1 MALVALRTGLD
12 GFFALPPQAGAET
25 RPARAGD
32 PQVRWLLPVQ
42 VPGRHRLPVKL
53 FVHAMPPAGGLSL
66 NATTAG
72 AVRLVQLRPDAG
84 GCFRPPQGSWK
95 SGRKASG
102 QLSRYAKQM
111 DYSLMWLGS
120 VCNTLQEPTVTS
132 IIDLKKTTVCGES
145 GFPSEFLGVS
155 ATQSVAP
162 EHIAELLGIEVRAGD
177 ELLPRERF
185 QELEDIQPDSFSACT
200 LRPSPDR
207 VVVVHNP
214 LSPKTRQKSDVAHE
228 LAHTLLDHDLSR
240 VQRLG
245 DVTFLSCDLIQEEE
259 AAWLSGCLLL
269 PRALLLAEVRSG
281 ATARDIEGGRHS
293 FQGGLR

>member
-1 MALVALRTGLD
+1 MLMALRR
-12 GFFALPPQAGAET
+12 GFKSEAE
-25 RPARAGD
+25 RIARR
-32 PQVRWLLPVQ
+32 VR
-42 VPGRHRLPVKL
+42 
-53 FVHAMPPAGGLSL
+53 A
-66 NATTAG
+66 
-72 AVRLVQLRPDAG
+72 D
-84 GCFRPPQGSWK
+84 
-95 SGRKASG
+95 
-102 QLSRYAKQM
+102 
-111 DYSLMWLGS
+111 
-120 VCNTLQEPTVTS
+120 
-132 IIDLKKTTVCGES
+132 
-145 GFPSEFLGVS
+145 LGVS

-228 LAHTLLDHDLSR
+228 LAHTLLDHNLSR

-245 DVTFLSCDLIQEEE
+245 DVTFLSCDPIQEEE

-269 PRALLLAEVRSG
+269 PRALLLAEVSSG
-281 ATARDIEGGRHS
+281 ATARDIARKHGVSEKMAQYRLDVTGVARQNRAAMAKAQGQPVDRDSRHPSSEG
-293 FQGGLR
+293 